1 MKFWLADRGGSGG
14 KNWHVSLQAVEASKQ
29 ICFRRKMCFEKLNIT
44 IVDVWGFGIKPVYL
58 KVDCKVGICNKRVTT
73 IKKSIVNK

>member
-1 MKFWLADRGGSGG
+1 
-14 KNWHVSLQAVEASKQ
+14 
-29 ICFRRKMCFEKLNIT
+29 MCFEKLNIT